1 MNYDHPSHAVREHQ
15 EISTLIPWYLNGS
28 IAEHQRQRLDVHVS
42 LCAECR
48 DDLALERSVYL
59 GMRAETAVE
68 YMPAASLKLLQARLD
83 GIDAAASVDLPAGLP
98 AAQRP
103 GRAAV
108 PWHGVMAASVAVM
121 AVALSLLAADRWLQA
136 RARTTRPDY
145 YTVTTAV
152 PRAPGEVIR
161 AVFAP
166 NITLVELQSLLD
178 EAQLRIISGPTEAGV
193 YSLAANS
200 RRPVNSSLAL
210 LRGHAKVRFAES
222 TQPSTG
228 SGELP

>member
-1 MNYDHPSHAVREHQ
+1 MTYDHPSHAVREHQ
-15 EISTLIPWYLNGS
+15 EISTLIPWYVNCS
-28 IAEHQRQRLDVHVS
+28 IAEHERQRVDAHLS
-42 LCAECR
+42 LCAGCR
-48 DDLALERSVYL
+48 DDLALERSVYQ
-59 GMRAETAVE
+59 GMRVETAVE
-68 YMPAASLKLLQARLD
+68 YMPAASLKRLQARLD
-83 GIDAAASVDLPAGLP
+83 GIDTAASVDLPAGLP
-98 AAQRP
+98 AAKT

-108 PWHGVMAASVAVM
+108 PWHSVMAASVAIM
-121 AVALSLLAADRWLQA
+121 AVALSLWAADRWLQA

-145 YTVTTAV
+145 YTVTTAT

-161 AVFAP
+161 AVFSP
-166 NITLVELQSLLD
+166 KITLVELQTLLD

-222 TQPSTG
+222 SQPSKE
-228 SGELP
+228 SGEPP